1 VDLEVALSLLLG
13 IFAGLYLW
21 LVAKIDKVDKKLD
34 IITKQ
39 LNFIVYGGVS
49 KQVDKM
55 LQEPRGL
62 RRDG

>member
-1 VDLEVALSLLLG
+1 VDLGVALSLLLG

-21 LVAKIDKVDKKLD
+21 LVAKIDKIDEKLD
-34 IITKQ
+34 VITKQ
-39 LNFIVYGGVS
+39 LNFIVYGGTS
-49 KQVDKM
+49 KQMEKM